1 MSFTNF
7 GPSLGTVFSVG
18 GPPGATGPQGAT
30 GSPGPTGATGPAGPT
45 GATGPQSTIGG
56 ATGPAGLTGAT
67 GPEGPVGA
75 TGPEGPV
82 GATGP
87 EGPVGATGPEG
98 PAPSGNPG
106 DLVYLVSSG
115 VAGSTVNIS
124 YISDGT
130 LIVSNAVT
138 TTNVYLTSGLTDE
151 TPPTTKGALEFNG
164 TGGVFYTTPQLI
176 RGISPSHHFYMQNAD
191 VTFGTTVSGT
201 ASSLFPSLT
210 TGITLQAGKYYMRS
224 SFAVS
229 VTHAASGTTTMST
242 IYAGGANYTVY
253 IMSQNV
259 CAITSPS
266 NLLNPATVGIRY
278 NSVRTATIVT
288 RSIGIGV
295 ATYFTTLEGFIDV
308 SVDGTAFLP
317 QIAFTNSGA
326 AALVSASPGTLN
338 GSFMYLE
345 PLGPTNTT
353 VNVGG
358 WA

>member
-1 MSFTNF
+1 
-7 GPSLGTVFSVG
+7 
-18 GPPGATGPQGAT
+18 
-30 GSPGPTGATGPAGPT
+30 
-45 GATGPQSTIGG
+45 
-56 ATGPAGLTGAT
+56 
-67 GPEGPVGA
+67 
-75 TGPEGPV
+75 
-82 GATGP
+82 
-87 EGPVGATGPEG
+87 
-98 PAPSGNPG
+98 
-106 DLVYLVSSG
+106 
-115 VAGSTVNIS
+115 VNIS

-130 LIVSNAVT
+130 LTVSNAVT

-151 TPPTTKGALEFNG
+151 TPPTTKGAFEFNG
-164 TGGVFYTTPQLI
+164 TGGVFYTTPQLV

-224 SFAVS
+224 SFVVS
-229 VTHAASGTTTMST
+229 VTNAATGTTTMST
-242 IYAGGANYTVY
+242 IYAGGAGYTVY

-259 CAITSPS
+259 SAVTAPGSVVSPS
-266 NLLNPATVGIRY
+266 TVSILY
-278 NSVRTATIVT
+278 NSVRTATAAT
-288 RSIGIGV
+288 R
-295 ATYFTTLEGFIDV
+295 ATAAGATSYYTTLEGFIDV

-317 QIAFTNSGA
+317 QIAFTNSGG
-326 AALVSASPGTLN
+326 AALVSASPGTRK